1 MKVSHRENKSGE
13 AGGDRGRQRERSET
27 SRWNPFAKSLVHFQG
42 TVCDRGGVRDYFV
55 TKSSALVMFER
66 GRAFQSQTK
75 FQRVGQFERPTSGG
89 FVFFYILLSF
99 N

>member
-27 SRWNPFAKSLVHFQG
+27 SRWNPFAKCLVHFQG

-66 GRAFQSQTK
+66 RQSVPESDKVSKSRT
-75 FQRVGQFERPTSGG
+75 V
-89 FVFFYILLSF
+89 
-99 N
+99 